1 MQLFKQQLTINN
13 PLDFESPGLTEWQQ
27 LRSVHSYLSSLA
39 VGSTSPS
46 ARQEIAF
53 AQAECAELLSRWARR
68 EAVSHDAVHRQIER
82 ARRVARHHEG
92 LANRALRRYWWA
104 FAILL
109 LVALFSLGHSQ
120 YEPDW
125 SVGPIGAI
133 PWSST

>member
-39 VGSTSPS
+39 VGSTSAA
-46 ARQEIAF
+46 AREEIAF

-68 EAVSHDAVHRQIER
+68 EAVSHDAVQRQLER

-92 LANRALRRYWWA
+92 LANRALRRFWWV
-104 FAILL
+104 FAVVL
-109 LVALFSLGHSQ
+109 LVALFALGPSAHDT
-120 YEPDW
+120 DW
-125 SVGPIGAI
+125 SEGPGVSISWTE
-133 PWSST
+133 P

>member
-1 MQLFKQQLTINN
+1 MQLFKQHLAVYN

-68 EAVSHDAVHRQIER
+68 EAVSLDSVQHQLAR

-92 LANRALRRYWWA
+92 LANRALRRYWWV
-104 FAILL
+104 FAALL
-109 LVALFSLGHSQ
+109 LVAFFTLGPSAHES
-120 YEPDW
+120 DW
-125 SVGPIGAI
+125 SAGPPSPITWTG
-133 PWSST
+133 P

>member
-1 MQLFKQQLTINN
+1 MQLFKQHLAVYN

-68 EAVSHDAVHRQIER
+68 EAVSLDSVQRQLAR

-92 LANRALRRYWWA
+92 LTNRALRRYWWA
-104 FAILL
+104 FAVLL
-109 LVALFSLGHSQ
+109 LVALFALGPSAH
-120 YEPDW
+120 EPDW
-125 SVGPIGAI
+125 SEGPGVPIAWI
-133 PWSST
+133 ES

>member
-1 MQLFKQQLTINN
+1 MQLFKQHLAVHN

-53 AQAECAELLSRWARR
+53 AQAECAELLGRWARR
-68 EAVSHDAVHRQIER
+68 EAVSLDSVQRQLTR

-92 LANRALRRYWWA
+92 LANRTLRRFWWI
-104 FAILL
+104 FAVLL
-109 LVALFSLGHSQ
+109 LVALFVLGPSAHDT
-120 YEPDW
+120 DW
-125 SVGPIGAI
+125 SEGPGVTIA
-133 PWSST
+133 WSGP